1 MSVPRSVQA
10 LVVGLGPGGASA
22 AGQMAQSG
30 IRVLAIDRKHW
41 PGFPVQC
48 AEFVPLPMS
57 QYACTPAIRKQAITG
72 MKSILPSGD
81 VTSSAFPGLIIDRQA
96 FDAALVERAR
106 QASAEIALG
115 TGLVALDGHNSIA
128 RLNTKNGLIAVH
140 YQVLIAADGPH
151 SKVARLLKL
160 ARLAT
165 VNTRQYRVPL
175 SQSYHD
181 TDIWLSDE
189 YPGGYAWLFP
199 KGNVAN
205 LGLGADKHFAKDLK
219 TPLDRLH
226 RRLIDE
232 GLLGE
237 RILSRTGGL
246 IPVSGLRSHLHYHHR
261 ILFVGDAAGLTHP
274 ITGAGISAAVISGE
288 AAGQAVVDFFAG
300 ETDSFHQ
307 YEEDMRDQ
315 YEPTLRRAVERRQW
329 LSQYWHT
336 AFAQDDEVMRCG
348 WIAFDEYFSMT
359 IPDINRHDFY

>member
-1 MSVPRSVQA
+1 MSAQLSVQA

-22 AGQMAQSG
+22 AWQMAQAG
-30 IRVLAIDRKHW
+30 VRVLAIDRKHR

-57 QYACTPAIRKQAITG
+57 QYACTPEIRQQTIAG
-72 MKSILPSGD
+72 MKSILPSGH
-81 VTSSAFPGLIIDRQA
+81 VTSSAFPGLMIDRQA

-106 QASAEIALG
+106 QASADIAMG
-115 TGLVALDGHNSIA
+115 ACLVALDGRKNIA
-128 RLNTKNGLIAVH
+128 RLNTKDGLLEVH

-151 SKVARLLKL
+151 SKVARLLQL
-160 ARLAT
+160 AALET
-165 VNTRQYRVPL
+165 VNTRQYSVPL
-175 SQSYHD
+175 NQPYSD

-205 LGLGADKHFAKDLK
+205 LGLGADKHFANDLK
-219 TPLDRLH
+219 TPLDQLH
-226 RRLIDE
+226 RRLVGD

-237 RILSRTGGL
+237 AILARTGGL
-246 IPVSGLRSHLHYHHR
+246 IPVGGLRSHLHYLNR
-261 ILFVGDAAGLTHP
+261 ILFVGDAAGFTHP

-288 AAGQAVVDFFAG
+288 AAGRAVVDLLAG
-300 ETDSFHQ
+300 ERDSFHE

-329 LSQYWHT
+329 LQQYWHT
-336 AFAQDDEVMRCG
+336 PLAQDDELMRCG

-359 IPDINRHDFY
+359 TPDRLHCH